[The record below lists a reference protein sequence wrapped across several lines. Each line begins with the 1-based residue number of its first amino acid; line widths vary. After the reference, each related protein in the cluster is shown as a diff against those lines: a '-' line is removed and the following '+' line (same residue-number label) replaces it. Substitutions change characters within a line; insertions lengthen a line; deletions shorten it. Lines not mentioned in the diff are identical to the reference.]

1 MDITTFKICRRIVNG
16 CGSFYGNIAEEAA
29 SLNGHRIFLVCDPI
43 LAKLGLT
50 EKTAALLREKGF
62 EVAIH
67 ADVEPEPRVESVLA
81 AAEQARA
88 FGADCVIGIGGGSSL
103 DTAKTC
109 SVLLGNQQDIREL
122 YGIEKVSKPGAPLIL
137 VPTSAGTGSEVTDIA
152 ILSDEAAQLKMGIVS
167 RHMLPAS
174 VILDPELPL
183 SLPKGPTAASGMD
196 ALIHAMEAY
205 TSIHATPLTDMW
217 AEHAI
222 ALIAPNLRKAW
233 ARGEDIQARQA
244 MLTGSF
250 YAGVAFCNAG
260 VTAVHAFAYPIGAR
274 YHIPHGLANTL
285 MLLPLL
291 LRDCAFAAPAQDN
304 PDEEKI
310 WRVIYVEGGPFSD
323 YQRIFQGLALGLE
336 ERGLIENG
344 HVPLPKDSEEAR
356 GMWEWLHQHAGGKR
370 LVFLAD
376 GFYSANW
383 DSQQREK
390 VRQEVLRRIR
400 EKKDVDMVLAFGTW
414 AGQDLAAQDL
424 PVPVI
429 VSSVTNAV
437 DAGIIPSVEDSGRDN
452 LVAPIEP
459 DRFKRQVLLF
469 HDIFAFQKLGIAYED
484 TPAGR
489 GSIALNEIEDAA
501 RELGI
506 TLLRCTDTF
515 DIQDTDLA
523 SERLLACHKKLV
535 DQGAEAVY
543 LTYNVG
549 LQAGAMR
556 RVLQPLADAHVPTF
570 SQLGAPDV
578 IHGALLSVAQSNTA
592 EEGRFSAGLM
602 EAILKGA
609 RPRDLS
615 PVFES
620 PVSMALNLFMATLIG
635 WNPPLEVL
643 AAVDEF
649 YQEMK

>member
-1 MDITTFKICRRIVNG
+1 
-16 CGSFYGNIAEEAA
+16 
-29 SLNGHRIFLVCDPI
+29 
-43 LAKLGLT
+43 
-50 EKTAALLREKGF
+50 
-62 EVAIH
+62 
-67 ADVEPEPRVESVLA
+67 
-81 AAEQARA
+81 
-88 FGADCVIGIGGGSSL
+88 
-103 DTAKTC
+103 
-109 SVLLGNQQDIREL
+109 
-122 YGIEKVSKPGAPLIL
+122 
-137 VPTSAGTGSEVTDIA
+137 
-152 ILSDEAAQLKMGIVS
+152 
-167 RHMLPAS
+167 
-174 VILDPELPL
+174 
-183 SLPKGPTAASGMD
+183 
-196 ALIHAMEAY
+196 
-205 TSIHATPLTDMW
+205 
-217 AEHAI
+217 
-222 ALIAPNLRKAW
+222 
-233 ARGEDIQARQA
+233 
-244 MLTGSF
+244 
-250 YAGVAFCNAG
+250 
-260 VTAVHAFAYPIGAR
+260 
-274 YHIPHGLANTL
+274 
-285 MLLPLL
+285 
-291 LRDCAFAAPAQDN
+291 
-304 PDEEKI
+304 
-310 WRVIYVEGGPFSD
+310 
-323 YQRIFQGLALGLE
+323 
-336 ERGLIENG
+336 
-344 HVPLPKDSEEAR
+344 
-356 GMWEWLHQHAGGKR
+356 MWEWLHQHAGGKH

-376 GFYSANW
+376 GFYSAGW
-383 DSQQREK
+383 DSRQREK
-390 VRQEVLRRIR
+390 VRQDVLRRIR

-429 VSSVTNAV
+429 VSSVTDAV

-469 HDIFAFQKLGIAYED
+469 HDIFAFKKLGIAYED

-501 RELGI
+501 RELGV

-515 DIQDTDLA
+515 DIQDADLA

-535 DQGAEAVY
+535 EEGAEAVY

-549 LQAGAMR
+549 LQAAAMR
-556 RVLQPLADAHVPTF
+556 KVLQPLADAHIPTF

-578 IHGALLSVAQSNTA
+578 VHGALLSVAQSNTA
-592 EEGRFSAGLM
+592 EEGRFSAGLV

>member
-1 MDITTFKICRRIVNG
+1 MQPLHDLRRRRHLALEIITHARIRQPERAIPQPFAPVAG
-16 CGSFYGNIAEEAA
+16 IDY
-29 SLNGHRIFLVCDPI
+29 
-43 LAKLGLT
+43 
-50 EKTAALLREKGF
+50 REPPPL
-62 EVAIH
+62 
-67 ADVEPEPRVESVLA
+67 EPA
-81 AAEQARA
+81 AAY
-88 FGADCVIGIGGGSSL
+88 GGGHQFELHPRRQGGPELAQDSRGKHARIGPDEIREAL
-103 DTAKTC
+103 DT
-109 SVLLGNQQDIREL
+109 SP
-122 YGIEKVSKPGAPLIL
+122 PGTL
-137 VPTSAGTGSEVTDIA
+137 
-152 ILSDEAAQLKMGIVS
+152 
-167 RHMLPAS
+167 R
-174 VILDPELPL
+174 
-183 SLPKGPTAASGMD
+183 
-196 ALIHAMEAY
+196 
-205 TSIHATPLTDMW
+205 W
-217 AEHAI
+217 AF
-222 ALIAPNLRKAW
+222 
-233 ARGEDIQARQA
+233 
-244 MLTGSF
+244 S
-250 YAGVAFCNAG
+250 
-260 VTAVHAFAYPIGAR
+260 
-274 YHIPHGLANTL
+274 
-285 MLLPLL
+285 
-291 LRDCAFAAPAQDN
+291 
-304 PDEEKI
+304 
-310 WRVIYVEGGPFSD
+310 FSD

-336 ERGLIENG
+336 ERGLIRNG
-344 HVPLPKDSEEAR
+344 HVPLPKDSEEVR
-356 GMWEWLHQHAGGKR
+356 GMWEWMHRHAGGNR

-376 GFYSANW
+376 GVYSAEW
-383 DSQQREK
+383 DSRQREK
-390 VRQEVLRRIR
+390 VRQDVLRRIR

-469 HDIFAFQKLGIAYED
+469 HDIFAFKKLGIAYED

-489 GSIALNEIEDAA
+489 SSIALNEIEDAA
-501 RELGI
+501 RELGV

-535 DQGAEAVY
+535 EQGAEAVY

-549 LQAGAMR
+549 LQASAMR
-556 RVLQPLADAHVPTF
+556 NVLQPLADAHIPTF
-570 SQLGAPDV
+570 SQLGVPDV
-578 IHGALLSVAQSNTA
+578 VHGALLSVAQSNAA
-592 EEGRFSAGLM
+592 EEGRFSAGLV

>member
-1 MDITTFKICRRIVNG
+1 MNTIRRVV
-16 CGSFYGNIAEEAA
+16 AP
-29 SLNGHRIFLVCDPI
+29 LLVC
-43 LAKLGLT
+43 
-50 EKTAALLREKGF
+50 LL
-62 EVAIH
+62 
-67 ADVEPEPRVESVLA
+67 
-81 AAEQARA
+81 
-88 FGADCVIGIGGGSSL
+88 
-103 DTAKTC
+103 
-109 SVLLGNQQDIREL
+109 
-122 YGIEKVSKPGAPLIL
+122 
-137 VPTSAGTGSEVTDIA
+137 
-152 ILSDEAAQLKMGIVS
+152 
-167 RHMLPAS
+167 
-174 VILDPELPL
+174 
-183 SLPKGPTAASGMD
+183 
-196 ALIHAMEAY
+196 
-205 TSIHATPLTDMW
+205 
-217 AEHAI
+217 
-222 ALIAPNLRKAW
+222 
-233 ARGEDIQARQA
+233 
-244 MLTGSF
+244 
-250 YAGVAFCNAG
+250 
-260 VTAVHAFAYPIGAR
+260 
-274 YHIPHGLANTL
+274 
-285 MLLPLL
+285 LLPLL
-291 LRDCAFAAPAQDN
+291 LRDSALAAADQNRPAGD
-304 PDEEKI
+304 KA

-336 ERGLIENG
+336 ERGLIRNG
-344 HVPLPKDSEEAR
+344 HVPLPKDSEEVR
-356 GMWEWLHQHAGGKR
+356 GMWEWLHRHAGGNR
-370 LVFLAD
+370 LVFLAV
-376 GFYSANW
+376 GFYSAEW
-383 DSQQREK
+383 DSRQREK
-390 VRQEVLRRIR
+390 VRQDVLRRIR

-469 HDIFAFQKLGIAYED
+469 HDIFAFKKLGIAYED

-489 GSIALNEIEDAA
+489 SSIALNEIEDAA
-501 RELGI
+501 RELGV

-535 DQGAEAVY
+535 EQGAEAVY

-549 LQAGAMR
+549 LQASAMR
-556 RVLQPLADAHVPTF
+556 NVLQPLADAHIPTF
-570 SQLGAPDV
+570 SQLGVPDV
-578 IHGALLSVAQSNTA
+578 VHGALLSVAQSNAA
-592 EEGRFSAGLM
+592 EEGRFSAGLV

>member
-1 MDITTFKICRRIVNG
+1 M
-16 CGSFYGNIAEEAA
+16 
-29 SLNGHRIFLVCDPI
+29 
-43 LAKLGLT
+43 
-50 EKTAALLREKGF
+50 KTSRY
-62 EVAIH
+62 VA
-67 ADVEPEPRVESVLA
+67 PVLA
-81 AAEQARA
+81 
-88 FGADCVIGIGGGSSL
+88 C
-103 DTAKTC
+103 
-109 SVLLGNQQDIREL
+109 LL
-122 YGIEKVSKPGAPLIL
+122 
-137 VPTSAGTGSEVTDIA
+137 
-152 ILSDEAAQLKMGIVS
+152 
-167 RHMLPAS
+167 
-174 VILDPELPL
+174 
-183 SLPKGPTAASGMD
+183 
-196 ALIHAMEAY
+196 
-205 TSIHATPLTDMW
+205 
-217 AEHAI
+217 
-222 ALIAPNLRKAW
+222 
-233 ARGEDIQARQA
+233 
-244 MLTGSF
+244 
-250 YAGVAFCNAG
+250 
-260 VTAVHAFAYPIGAR
+260 
-274 YHIPHGLANTL
+274 
-285 MLLPLL
+285 LLPLL

-376 GFYSANW
+376 GFYSADW

-469 HDIFAFQKLGIAYED
+469 HDIFAFKKLGIAYED

-578 IHGALLSVAQSNTA
+578 IHGALLSVAQSNTS
-592 EEGRFSAGLM
+592 EEGRFSAGLV

>member
-1 MDITTFKICRRIVNG
+1 M
-16 CGSFYGNIAEEAA
+16 
-29 SLNGHRIFLVCDPI
+29 
-43 LAKLGLT
+43 
-50 EKTAALLREKGF
+50 KTSRY
-62 EVAIH
+62 VA
-67 ADVEPEPRVESVLA
+67 PVLA
-81 AAEQARA
+81 
-88 FGADCVIGIGGGSSL
+88 C
-103 DTAKTC
+103 
-109 SVLLGNQQDIREL
+109 LL
-122 YGIEKVSKPGAPLIL
+122 
-137 VPTSAGTGSEVTDIA
+137 
-152 ILSDEAAQLKMGIVS
+152 
-167 RHMLPAS
+167 
-174 VILDPELPL
+174 
-183 SLPKGPTAASGMD
+183 
-196 ALIHAMEAY
+196 
-205 TSIHATPLTDMW
+205 
-217 AEHAI
+217 
-222 ALIAPNLRKAW
+222 
-233 ARGEDIQARQA
+233 
-244 MLTGSF
+244 
-250 YAGVAFCNAG
+250 
-260 VTAVHAFAYPIGAR
+260 
-274 YHIPHGLANTL
+274 
-285 MLLPLL
+285 LLPLL
-291 LRDCAFAAPAQDN
+291 LRDCAFAAPAQNN
-304 PDEEKI
+304 PAGDKV

-356 GMWEWLHQHAGGKR
+356 GIWEWLHQRAGGNH

-376 GFYSANW
+376 GFYSAGW
-383 DSQQREK
+383 DSRQRET

-469 HDIFAFQKLGIAYED
+469 HDIFAFKKLGIAYED

-556 RVLQPLADAHVPTF
+556 RVLQPLADEVRRR
-570 SQLGAPDV
+570 GADIVVVLSHLPGTVAADGSCAGELFDAADAMDAVDV
-578 IHGALLSVAQSNTA
+578 MIGGHNTGSIA
-592 EEGRFSAGLM
+592 CVRGETVFAKAGFSAGQLAHIRLRLDENRQIVERGVRIYDM
-602 EAILKGA
+602 MDGAEAL
-609 RPRDLS
+609 
-615 PVFES
+615 
-620 PVSMALNLFMATLIG
+620 
-635 WNPPLEVL
+635 PPPD
-643 AAVDEF
+643 AAIQRAVDAVMAPYRPKLNEPLAHLSRPLRVEKDGECALGNFYTDGLREAAKAPVGLFNTTSIFGFMPAGTVTAEMVTHVMCFDEEIYAGDMTGGQLRRLFERTYAREHWRNNWSLQFSGIRVVVDTRRPEGERVVSLCREDGTPIAPETRIRVATTDYIAMGGNDYRDITSLIAWENTHIRTHALFVEF
-649 YQEMK
+649 LRQRGAIPETTDGRMRNLDPAWPDGGDE

>member
-1 MDITTFKICRRIVNG
+1 MKTSR
-16 CGSFYGNIAEEAA
+16 YAA
-29 SLNGHRIFLVCDPI
+29 PM
-43 LAKLGLT
+43 LAC
-50 EKTAALLREKGF
+50 LL
-62 EVAIH
+62 
-67 ADVEPEPRVESVLA
+67 L
-81 AAEQARA
+81 
-88 FGADCVIGIGGGSSL
+88 
-103 DTAKTC
+103 
-109 SVLLGNQQDIREL
+109 
-122 YGIEKVSKPGAPLIL
+122 
-137 VPTSAGTGSEVTDIA
+137 
-152 ILSDEAAQLKMGIVS
+152 
-167 RHMLPAS
+167 
-174 VILDPELPL
+174 L
-183 SLPKGPTAASGMD
+183 SL
-196 ALIHAMEAY
+196 
-205 TSIHATPLTDMW
+205 
-217 AEHAI
+217 
-222 ALIAPNLRKAW
+222 
-233 ARGEDIQARQA
+233 
-244 MLTGSF
+244 
-250 YAGVAFCNAG
+250 
-260 VTAVHAFAYPIGAR
+260 
-274 YHIPHGLANTL
+274 
-285 MLLPLL
+285 LLP
-291 LRDCAFAAPAQDN
+291 DCAFTASARNAPAGDRV
-304 PDEEKI
+304 

-356 GMWEWLHQHAGGKR
+356 GMWEWLHQHAGGKH

-376 GFYSANW
+376 GFYSAGW
-383 DSQQREK
+383 DSRQREK
-390 VRQEVLRRIR
+390 VRQDVLRRIR

-429 VSSVTNAV
+429 VSSVTDAV

-469 HDIFAFQKLGIAYED
+469 HDIFAFKKLGIAYED
-484 TPAGR
+484 TQAGR

-501 RELGI
+501 RELGV

-515 DIQDTDLA
+515 DIQDADLA

-535 DQGAEAVY
+535 EQGAEAVY

-549 LQAGAMR
+549 LQAAAMR
-556 RVLQPLADAHVPTF
+556 KVLQPLADAHIPTF

-578 IHGALLSVAQSNTA
+578 VHGALLSVAQSNTA
-592 EEGRFSAGLM
+592 EEGRFSAGLV